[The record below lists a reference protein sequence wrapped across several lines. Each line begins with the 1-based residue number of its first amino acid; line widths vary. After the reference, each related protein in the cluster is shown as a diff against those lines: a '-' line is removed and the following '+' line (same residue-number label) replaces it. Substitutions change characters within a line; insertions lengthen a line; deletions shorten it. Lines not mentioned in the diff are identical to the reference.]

1 MKKQTLRTT
10 AVGAVNGRMTRARV
24 AALHTS
30 EEIIASESSRQSK
43 QHDQNHTSQVKPKR
57 AMSDGNGSAAKYA
70 PAKRNKK
77 TALQDVTN
85 VLCNSLHK
93 DCFNVT
99 NILAK
104 NGKKVGKAPV
114 KVSKVIKSASA
125 EVLKPQSDLSE
136 KTTTEMVA
144 NELGSETGLQ
154 IIEHEEDTSSRL
166 SSARCTK
173 TNSQLAKD
181 CSVTSSKNQGPSDQT
196 IQKGSVHEIS
206 TISEKPQVT
215 DIDSDQKDPL
225 LCSLYAPDI
234 YSNLR
239 VTELLRRPCCNFMDT
254 VQKDITQSMRGIL
267 IDWLVEVSEE
277 YKLYPETLYLTVYLI
292 DWFLSQNY
300 IERRRLQLLG
310 ITCMLIASKY
320 EEICA
325 PRVEDFCF
333 ITDNTYTREEVL
345 KMESQLLNY
354 FGFRIFTPTTKT
366 FLRRFIRAAQ
376 ALYVS
381 PSLELE
387 YLADYLTELTLVE
400 YEFLSFLPSLVA
412 ASAVFLARWTLDD
425 SRHPWNPTLEFY
437 TSYKTSDLKTTVSAL
452 QDLQSNAK
460 ECPLSAIRIK
470 YRQQKFKSV
479 ALLTSAKIH
488 EALF

>member
-1 MKKQTLRTT
+1 MKKETLGTST
-10 AVGAVNGRMTRARV
+10 VGAVNGRVTRARG
-24 AALHTS
+24 AAIHAS
-30 EEIIASESSRQSK
+30 EEIIVSESFRQSK
-43 QHDQNHTSQVKPKR
+43 QHDQNHASQEKPKR
-57 AMSDGNGSAAKYA
+57 AISDGNGSAAKNA
-70 PAKRNKK
+70 FAKRSKQ

-85 VLCNSLHK
+85 VCCNSLHK

-99 NILAK
+99 KIVAR
-104 NGKKVGKAPV
+104 NGKKAGNAPV
-114 KVSKVIKSASA
+114 KVSKVIKSVSV
-125 EVLKPQSDLSE
+125 EVLKPQSDLSA
-136 KTTTEMVA
+136 KTITEMVA
-144 NELGSETGLQ
+144 KEPSSATVLQ
-154 IIEHEEDTSSRL
+154 TIEQEEDASSWS
-166 SSARCTK
+166 SSAGCTI
-173 TNSQLAKD
+173 TNSQLEKD
-181 CSVTSSKNQGPSDQT
+181 FSGMSSQNQEKESLQ
-196 IQKGSVHEIS
+196 EIS

-215 DIDSDQKDPL
+215 NIDSDQKDPL

-267 IDWLVEVSEE
+267 VDWLVEVSEE
-277 YKLYPETLYLTVYLI
+277 YKLYPDTLYLAVFLI
-292 DWFLSQNY
+292 DRFLSQNY

-345 KMESQLLNY
+345 KMEGQLLKY
-354 FGFRIFTPTTKT
+354 FGFCIFAPTAKT

-376 ALYVS
+376 ALYTS

-387 YLADYLTELTLVE
+387 YLADYLAELTLVE
-400 YEFLSFLPSLVA
+400 YDFLSFLPSLVA

-437 TSYKTSDLKTTVSAL
+437 TSYKASDLKTTVSAL
-452 QDLQSNAK
+452 QGLQLNAK

-479 ALLTSAKIH
+479 ALLPSTKTH

>member
-1 MKKQTLRTT
+1 MKKETLGSTT
-10 AVGAVNGRMTRARV
+10 VGAVNGRTTRARV
-24 AALHTS
+24 AALHAS
-30 EEIIASESSRQSK
+30 EEIIASESSGQSK
-43 QHDQNHTSQVKPKR
+43 QHGQDRASQEKPKR
-57 AMSDGNGSAAKYA
+57 AISDGNGSAAKNA
-70 PAKRNKK
+70 FAKRYKK

-85 VLCNSLHK
+85 VCCSSLHK

-99 NILAK
+99 KILAK
-104 NGKKVGKAPV
+104 NGKKAGRAPL
-114 KVSKVIKSASA
+114 KVSRVFKSVSV
-125 EVLKPQSDLSE
+125 EVSKPQSDLSA
-136 KTTTEMVA
+136 KTTAEMVA
-144 NELGSETGLQ
+144 KEPSSEAVLQ
-154 IIEHEEDTSSRL
+154 TIKQEEDASSRL
-166 SSARCTK
+166 CSTGCTII
-173 TNSQLAKD
+173 NSQLAKD
-181 CSVTSSKNQGPSDQT
+181 CSGTSSQNQAE
-196 IQKGSVHEIS
+196 KGSLHEIS

-215 DIDSDQKDPL
+215 DIDSDKKDPL

-267 IDWLVEVSEE
+267 IDWLVEVCEE
-277 YKLYPETLYLTVYLI
+277 YKLYPDTLYLSVYLI

-345 KMESQLLNY
+345 KMEGQLLNF
-354 FGFRIFTPTTKT
+354 FGFRIFAPTTKT
-366 FLRRFIRAAQ
+366 FLGRFIRAAQ
-376 ALYVS
+376 ALYTS

-387 YLADYLTELTLVE
+387 CLADYLAELTLVE
-400 YEFLSFLPSLVA
+400 YDFLSFLPSLVA

-437 TSYKTSDLKTTVSAL
+437 TSYKASDLKTTVSAL
-452 QDLQSNAK
+452 QDLQLNAK
-460 ECPLSAIRIK
+460 ECPLSSIRIK

>member
-1 MKKQTLRTT
+1 MKKETLGTS

-24 AALHTS
+24 AALHAS

-43 QHDQNHTSQVKPKR
+43 QHDQNHASQVKPKR
-57 AMSDGNGSAAKYA
+57 AISDGNGSAAKNA
-70 PAKRNKK
+70 FAKRNKK
-77 TALQDVTN
+77 TVLQDVTN

-104 NGKKVGKAPV
+104 NGKKAGKPPV
-114 KVSKVIKSASA
+114 KVSKVIKSVSA
-125 EVLKPQSDLSE
+125 EVLKPQSDLSA
-136 KTTTEMVA
+136 KTTIEMVA
-144 NELGSETGLQ
+144 KEPSSETALQ
-154 IIEHEEDTSSRL
+154 TIKQEEDASSQL
-166 SSARCTK
+166 SSAGCTVN
-173 TNSQLAKD
+173 NSQLAKD
-181 CSVTSSKNQGPSDQT
+181 CSGTSSQYQGE
-196 IQKGSVHEIS
+196 KGSLHEVLAIS
-206 TISEKPQVT
+206 AKPQVT

-225 LCSLYAPDI
+225 LCSLYASDI

-310 ITCMLIASKY
+310 ITCMLIASKF

-325 PRVEDFCF
+325 PRVEHFCF

-345 KMESQLLNY
+345 KMEGQLLNC
-354 FGFRIFTPTTKT
+354 FGFRIFAPTTKT

-376 ALYVS
+376 ALYTS

-387 YLADYLTELTLVE
+387 YLADYLAELTLLE
-400 YEFLSFLPSLVA
+400 YDFLSFLPSLVA

-437 TSYKTSDLKTTVSAL
+437 TSYKASDLKTTVSAL

-470 YRQQKFKSV
+470 YRQQQLKSV
-479 ALLTSAKIH
+479 ALLTSTKIH